1 MNWNGPACAG
11 PFFVVIL
18 VECRVKLTEFK
29 EQDDKMKTFQTHP
42 IGIDQGEA
50 VLFSEFADGG
60 DMWTGEGARERRT
73 AIKFSQPFRSAPVV
87 QIGVSLWDV
96 DTSSALR
103 AEIKAED
110 IALEGF
116 TAVFRTWSDTRIAR
130 IRVTWTAIG
139 EVAHEDDWDIS

>member
-1 MNWNGPACAG
+1 
-11 PFFVVIL
+11 
-18 VECRVKLTEFK
+18 
-29 EQDDKMKTFQTHP
+29 MKTFQTHP

-50 VLFSEFADGG
+50 VLFSDFADGG
-60 DMWTGEGARERRT
+60 EMWTGEGPRERRS
-73 AIKFSQPFRSAPVV
+73 AITFSQPFRTAPVV

-103 AEIKAED
+103 AEVTTAD
-110 IALEGF
+110 ITPEGF
-116 TAVFRTWSDTRIAR
+116 IAVFRTWSDTRIAR

>member
-1 MNWNGPACAG
+1 MKYRVNLREFINK
-11 PFFVVIL
+11 
-18 VECRVKLTEFK
+18 VEC
-29 EQDDKMKTFQTHP
+29 MKTFKSHP

-50 VLFSEFADGG
+50 VIFSEFADGG
-60 DMWTGEGARERRT
+60 EMWTGEGPRQRRST
-73 AIKFSQPFRSAPVV
+73 VKFSQPFRSVPVV

-103 AEIKAED
+103 AEVTAED
-110 IALEGF
+110 ITPEGF
-116 TAVFRTWSDTRIAR
+116 SAVFRTWSDTRIAR